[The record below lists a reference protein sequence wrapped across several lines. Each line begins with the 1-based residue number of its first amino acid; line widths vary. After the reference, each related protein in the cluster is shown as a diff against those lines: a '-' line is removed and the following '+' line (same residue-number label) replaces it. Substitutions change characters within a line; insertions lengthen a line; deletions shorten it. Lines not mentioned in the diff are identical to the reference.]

1 MANDEK
7 KEKKE
12 IADEILGAVD
22 KIIPGFGS
30 FFKKG
35 EKSKKFGPQMKKIR
49 EEIKRRFGSLKNRDP
64 N

>member
-1 MANDEK
+1 MASNE

-12 IADEILGAVD
+12 EIADDIFETVD

-35 EKSKKFGPQMKKIR
+35 EKSEKFGDRMRKIR
-49 EEIKRRFGSLKNRDP
+49 EEINKRFGGMR
-64 N
+64 